1 MYKPL
6 SKKAIQDIHTGSLEL
21 LSEVGIEVANE
32 KARNIFSQH
41 GARVGENY
49 RVIIPPHLVE
59 DAMRQVPEEFKL
71 YGRQEQNNV
80 HYRPGCFYAS
90 TGGSAQ
96 YVLDLQGRRRPA
108 TCKDLHDIISLVD
121 ELQYIDLISLPI
133 YLNDVPREDVD
144 VNRFFAGLKNSTK
157 HIIGAVYTTEG
168 LAKVCKMAEIIGG
181 KSWKDKPII
190 SIVLCPVISPLRL
203 DEFATDIMVEAAE
216 QGIITYNFSMTQ
228 VGCTAPMTMAGTL
241 VTLNAE
247 VLAVTTLI
255 QLIHPGLPTLYCSV
269 PGLTDMRTGQ
279 FITGGIEYALI
290 NAGAVQMAQFYN
302 MPIWATAGRTDSKIP
317 DAQAAYEHALTVP
330 YVVGA
335 GANHVSCGAGFIDFV
350 LTVSFEQ
357 YVIDNEIIGM
367 VKRMKRGFVVNPET
381 LALDVVKRVGPGG
394 NFMAEEHTV
403 CYMREELYQPVLSDR
418 LGWEQWNE
426 GGRKDARIR
435 ASQLASD
442 LIENHEPAGLTPA
455 QEKDILNAIDGIIQD
470 PAQGNESG

>member
-6 SKKAIQDIHTGSLEL
+6 SDKAIQDIHAGSLEL
-21 LSEVGIEVANE
+21 LSEVGLEVANE
-32 KARNIFSQH
+32 KARDIFSRH
-41 GARVGENY
+41 GARVGEDN
-49 RVIIPPHLVE
+49 RVIIPQHLVE
-59 DAMRQVPEEFKL
+59 DAMRQVPDEFKL
-71 YGRQEQNNV
+71 YGRREQNNI

-96 YVLDLQGRRRPA
+96 YVLDLEGRRRPA

-133 YLNDVPREDVD
+133 YLNDVPKERVD

-157 HIIGAVYTTEG
+157 HIIGAVYTPDG
-168 LAKVCKMAEIIGG
+168 LAKVIKMAEIIGG
-181 KSWKDKPII
+181 ENWKAQPIL
-190 SIVLCPVISPLRL
+190 SIVLCPIISPLRL
-203 DEFATDIMVEAAE
+203 DEVATEVLVKATGE
-216 QGIITYNFSMTQ
+216 GIITYNFSMTQ
-228 VGCTAPMTMAGTL
+228 VGCTAPMSMAGTL
-241 VTLNAE
+241 LMLNAE

-269 PGLTDMRTGQ
+269 PGLTNMKTGQ
-279 FITGGIEYALI
+279 FITGGIEYALL
-290 NAGAVQMAQFYN
+290 NAGAAQMAQFYQ

-330 YVVGA
+330 YVVQA

-367 VKRMKRGFVVNPET
+367 VKRMKRGFDVNRET
-381 LALDVVKRVGPGG
+381 MALEIIKKVGPGG

-403 CYMREELYQPVLSDR
+403 LHMQAELFQPTLSDR
-418 LGWEQWNE
+418 LEWERWKEE
-426 GGRKDARIR
+426 GGKDTRKRAR
-435 ASQLASD
+435 QLAAD
-442 LIENHEPAGLTPA
+442 YIKNHEPRGLTPA
-455 QEKDILNAIDGIIQD
+455 QEKDILNSIDGIIGE
-470 PAQGNESG
+470 P